1 MEIMEGAFAFMVDW
15 PRIQPVWRSPMT
27 VVGKSVPRKDAW
39 DKVTGRARYVDDYSF
54 PNVLYAATVRSPVAY
69 GKLKGIDSAAARAM
83 PGVQAI
89 VTAKDI
95 RGKNIV
101 PLVLDDQPFLSEE
114 YVQFYGEAVALVAA
128 ETPEQAYAAAAAVKL
143 DIEPLKPILS
153 IREAMAA
160 DVPKRYRGDTA
171 FSRFT
176 IKKGH
181 AEEALKKAELVFE
194 REYETPYQEH
204 AYLET
209 QGMLAVPGLEDT
221 MTVYGSM
228 QCPFYVFDAVSAILG
243 LPRNKVR
250 VVQTTT
256 GGGFGGKED
265 FPSIVAGHAC
275 LLAQILQ
282 RPVKLVYRRE
292 EDIIASSKRHPGLMR
307 FKVGVTRQGKLQAA
321 VVEYYVDAGAFATL
335 SPIVLW
341 RGTVH
346 ALGPYVCDDVLINT
360 AALYTN
366 KVPCG
371 AYRGFGSPQ
380 VLFGSESLM
389 DEIATELKID
399 PVEIRRLN
407 GLKVGTS
414 TATAQVLDHSCGLMD
429 TLDKAVAASEWSS
442 KWISPE
448 KRTGTIR
455 KGIGVSTVHYGM
467 GLGAGGKH
475 LDRAGAS
482 MAITKDGSVQ
492 CAVGNT
498 EMGQGARTILAQ
510 IAADALGVP
519 YDLVH
524 VIETDTSYV
533 PDSGPTVASRTTFM
547 SGNALVAAAQDLRS
561 RLLPLA
567 AELLGRQAKDVE
579 LRDGE
584 AFVVADPYGKRI
596 SYLNLVQELYKR
608 RLMPSAFGWYI
619 APDTTFDN
627 ASGQGNAYFVYSF
640 ATNVAEV
647 EVDTET
653 GEVKVTKITTAHDM
667 GKAINPQQVEGQIEG
682 GTLQGVG
689 YATTEEIKH
698 DANGKMLNDAFA
710 TYILPTTLDA
720 PEINPII
727 CEHPYREGPYGAK
740 GFGEVPLMGV
750 APAIA
755 NAVFNATGKRIRIMP
770 IKPEK
775 LV

>member
-1 MEIMEGAFAFMVDW
+1 M
-15 PRIQPVWRSPMT
+15 S

-39 DKVTGRARYVDDYSF
+39 DKVTGRARYVDDYAF
-54 PNVLYAATVRSPVAY
+54 PNMLYAATVRSPIAY
-69 GKLKGIDSAAARAM
+69 GRLKGIDATAAKAM
-83 PGVQAI
+83 PGVKAV

-95 RGKNIV
+95 RGKNIC

-114 YVQFYGEAVALVAA
+114 FVQFYGEPVALVAA
-128 ETPEQAYAAAAAVKL
+128 ETPEQAYEAAAAVKL
-143 DIEPLKPILS
+143 DLEPLKPILT
-153 IREAMAA
+153 IREALAA
-160 DVPKRYRGDTA
+160 DAPKRYRGDTA

-176 IKKGH
+176 IRKGE
-181 AEEALKKAELVFE
+181 AEEALKNAEIIFE

-228 QCPFYVFDAVSAILG
+228 QCPFYVFDAVSAILN

-250 VVQTTT
+250 IVQTTT

-265 FPSIVAGHAC
+265 FPSIVAGHAS
-275 LLAQILQ
+275 LLAAMLQ
-282 RPVKLVYRRE
+282 RPVKLIYRRE
-292 EDIIASSKRHPGLMR
+292 EDIIASSKRHPGLMK
-307 FKVGVTRQGKLQAA
+307 FKVGVTKQGKLQAA
-321 VVEYYVDAGAFATL
+321 VVEYYVDAGAYATL

-346 ALGPYVCDDVLINT
+346 ALGPYVCDHVLINT

-407 GLKVGTS
+407 GLKIGTS
-414 TATAQVLDHSCGLMD
+414 TATSQVLDHSCGLME
-429 TLDKAVAASEWSS
+429 TIDKAVAASEWSS
-442 KWISPE
+442 KWQPPE
-448 KRTGTIR
+448 KRTGTVR
-455 KGIGVSTVHYGM
+455 KGIGISTVYYGM

-519 YDLVH
+519 YELVH

-567 AELLGRQAKDVE
+567 AELLGRQPKEVE

-584 AFVVADPYGKRI
+584 AFTVADPYGKRI
-596 SYLNLVQELYKR
+596 PYQQLVAEMYKR

-619 APDTTFDN
+619 APDTSFDN
-627 ASGQGNAYFVYSF
+627 ATGQGNAYFVYSF

-653 GEVKVTKITTAHDM
+653 GEVRVTKITTAHEM

-689 YATTEEIKH
+689 YATTEEIRH
-698 DANGKMLNDAFA
+698 DASGKMLNDAFA

-720 PEINPII
+720 PDIQPII

-755 NAVFNATGKRIRIMP
+755 NAVFNAVGKRIRVMP